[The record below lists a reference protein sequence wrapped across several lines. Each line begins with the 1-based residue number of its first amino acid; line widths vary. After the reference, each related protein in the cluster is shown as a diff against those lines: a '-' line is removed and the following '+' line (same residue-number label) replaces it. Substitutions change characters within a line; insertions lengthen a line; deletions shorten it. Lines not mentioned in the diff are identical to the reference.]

1 MSGLGS
7 SHSRG
12 RKEPRTAGQ
21 TQDESDGHRWK
32 EPFLPPSEFS
42 L

>member
-12 RKEPRTAGQ
+12 RRDPRTAGQ
-21 TQDESDGHRWK
+21 TPDESDGHR
-32 EPFLPPSEFS
+32 
-42 L
+42 